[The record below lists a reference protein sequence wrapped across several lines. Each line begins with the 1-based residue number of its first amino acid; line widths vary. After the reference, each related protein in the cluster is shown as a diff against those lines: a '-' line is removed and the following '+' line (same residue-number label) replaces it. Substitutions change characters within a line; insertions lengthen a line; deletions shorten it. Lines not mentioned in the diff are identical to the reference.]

1 MYICFAYVSAFVYS
15 KFVFPGSVRVD
26 VQISLA
32 GLEGTAFLT
41 PSKQVVLVLMN
52 KGDTSTTVKISD
64 VLPGGGDKKQALKFT
79 ALAHSIQTFLYT

>member
-1 MYICFAYVSAFVYS
+1 MCS

-26 VQISLA
+26 VQISSA
-32 GLEGTAFLT
+32 DLEGTAFLT

-64 VLPGGGDKKQALKFT
+64 VMPGGNYKKQALMFT

>member
-1 MYICFAYVSAFVYS
+1 MCS

-26 VQISLA
+26 VQISSA
-32 GLEGTAFLT
+32 DLETTAFLT

-64 VLPGGGDKKQALKFT
+64 VMPGGNYKKQALMFT